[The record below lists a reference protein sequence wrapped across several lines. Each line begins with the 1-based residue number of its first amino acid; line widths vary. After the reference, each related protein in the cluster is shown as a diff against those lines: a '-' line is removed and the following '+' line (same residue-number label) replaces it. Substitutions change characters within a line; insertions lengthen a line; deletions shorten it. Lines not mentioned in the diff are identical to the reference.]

1 MSIASSLRP
10 AAQLDWSVVL
20 IDFGP
25 DRSMCCA
32 VPPRR
37 SRSTCS
43 LSHDHVL
50 LTSLGGTL
58 SAAILERLGVVRT
71 DFNAREG
78 RTSATADLRSA
89 RTTRP
94 HDSKSQYVDPFQCEI
109 RKTMPLAPQ
118 AAKIFELTVTNAI
131 FNKIRNKI
139 SRVFKAKSHALHA
152 SISSRERSLY
162 LEQARKRQA

>member
-20 IDFGP
+20 IDLGP

-37 SRSTCS
+37 SSSTCS

-50 LTSLGGTL
+50 LTSLGCTL

-94 HDSKSQYVDPFQCEI
+94 HAKAFQSFVLPLTATKPPLYWTRPVHPLKLYHLNLAKLELEEDRGAHRQLVIFGILELASRNVI
-109 RKTMPLAPQ
+109 RGCLPL
-118 AAKIFELTVTNAI
+118 
-131 FNKIRNKI
+131 
-139 SRVFKAKSHALHA
+139 
-152 SISSRERSLY
+152 
-162 LEQARKRQA
+162 LE